1 MTRPIA
7 ALITLC
13 IASLLP
19 SAAAAQTASPASPLK
34 IEPIDSGFVVAPD
47 ARFTDV
53 NGKFATL
60 AGVYGG
66 WLTDRTLLVGAGGYW
81 LANRDDNFKMQY
93 FGGVGSWTIGARR
106 KVGLR
111 AGALVGGGS
120 ATLAKTYGDLFG
132 ETPAGAPGLNRDHGL
147 SSRGRGGSPI
157 TSATLVRVNED
168 FFIAE
173 PQVNAVMSL
182 TRWLHLDAGIG
193 YRLIGGADLLNE
205 DLRGIS
211 GSIALQLGGR

>member
-1 MTRPIA
+1 MTRPVT
-7 ALITLC
+7 ALIALC
-13 IASLLP
+13 MAALLP
-19 SAAAAQTASPASPLK
+19 SAAVAQTAAPASPLK
-34 IEPIDSGFVVAPD
+34 IEPIDSGFVLAPD
-47 ARFTDV
+47 ARFSDV
-53 NGKFATL
+53 NDKFATL

-132 ETPAGAPGLNRDHGL
+132 EIPAGAPGLSRDHRL
-147 SSRGRGGSPI
+147 SFRGRGGSPI
-157 TSATLVRVNED
+157 TSATLVGVNED

-173 PQVNAVMSL
+173 PQLNAVMSL
-182 TRWLHLDAGIG
+182 TKWLHLDVGVG
-193 YRLIGGADLLNE
+193 YRLIGGADLLSE

-211 GSIALQLGGR
+211 GSVALQLGGR

>member
-1 MTRPIA
+1 MTRQRMVFIA
-7 ALITLC
+7 LC
-13 IASLLP
+13 AAWLLP
-19 SAAAAQTASPASPLK
+19 AAAGAQTSPPSTPLR
-34 IEPIDSGFVVAPD
+34 IEPIESGFVIAPD
-47 ARFTDV
+47 ARFTEV
-53 NGKFATL
+53 NDKFATL

-81 LANRDDNFKMQY
+81 LANRDDNFTMQY

-120 ATLAKTYGDLFG
+120 ATLAKSYGDLFG
-132 ETPAGAPGLNRDHGL
+132 EIPAGTPGLGRDHGL

-173 PQVNAVMSL
+173 PQVNAVVSL
-182 TRWLHLDAGIG
+182 TKWLHLDAGVG
-193 YRLIGGADLLNE
+193 YRLIGGADLLSE
-205 DLRGIS
+205 DLRG
-211 GSIALQLGGR
+211 

>member
-1 MTRPIA
+1 MTRPVTALIALSIA
-7 ALITLC
+7 A
-13 IASLLP
+13 LLP
-19 SAAAAQTASPASPLK
+19 SAAVAQTAAPASPLK
-34 IEPIDSGFVVAPD
+34 IEPIDSGFVLAPD
-47 ARFTDV
+47 ARFSDV
-53 NGKFATL
+53 NDKFATL

-93 FGGVGSWTIGARR
+93 FGGVGSWTLGARR

-111 AGALVGGGS
+111 TGALVGGGS

-132 ETPAGAPGLNRDHGL
+132 EIPAGAPGLSRDHRL
-147 SSRGRGGSPI
+147 SFRGRGGSPI

-182 TRWLHLDAGIG
+182 TKWLHLDAGVG
-193 YRLIGGADLLNE
+193 YRLIGGADLLSE

>member
-1 MTRPIA
+1 M
-7 ALITLC
+7 
-13 IASLLP
+13 S
-19 SAAAAQTASPASPLK
+19 
-34 IEPIDSGFVVAPD
+34 
-47 ARFTDV
+47 
-53 NGKFATL
+53 FA
-60 AGVYGG
+60 V
-66 WLTDRTLLVGAGGYW
+66 R
-81 LANRDDNFKMQY
+81 
-93 FGGVGSWTIGARR
+93 GARR

-132 ETPAGAPGLNRDHGL
+132 EIPAGAPGLSRDHGL

-182 TRWLHLDAGIG
+182 TKWLHLDAGIG

-211 GSIALQLGGR
+211 GSVALQLGGR

>member
-7 ALITLC
+7 ALIALC

-19 SAAAAQTASPASPLK
+19 SAAAAQTPSPASPLK

-47 ARFTDV
+47 ARFTEV
-53 NGKFATL
+53 NDKFATL

-132 ETPAGAPGLNRDHGL
+132 EIPAGAPGLRRDHGL

-182 TRWLHLDAGIG
+182 TKWLHLDAGIG

-211 GSIALQLGGR
+211 GSVALQLGGR

>member
-1 MTRPIA
+1 MTRPIT
-7 ALITLC
+7 ALIALC
-13 IASLLP
+13 IAALLP
-19 SAAAAQTASPASPLK
+19 SAAVAQTAAPASPLK
-34 IEPIDSGFVVAPD
+34 IEPLDSGFVLAPD
-47 ARFTDV
+47 ARFSEV
-53 NGKFATL
+53 NDKFATL

-132 ETPAGAPGLNRDHGL
+132 EIPAGAPGLSRDHRL
-147 SSRGRGGSPI
+147 SFRGRGGSPI

-182 TRWLHLDAGIG
+182 TKWLHLDAGVG
-193 YRLIGGADLLNE
+193 YRLIGGADLLSE

>member
-1 MTRPIA
+1 MTRPIT
-7 ALITLC
+7 ALIALC

-19 SAAAAQTASPASPLK
+19 SAAAAQTGDPASRLK
-34 IEPIDSGFVVAPD
+34 IEPIDSGFVLAPD
-47 ARFTDV
+47 ARFTEV
-53 NGKFATL
+53 NDKFATL

-93 FGGVGSWTIGARR
+93 VGGVGSWTIGAPRR
-106 KVGLR
+106 VGLR
-111 AGALVGGGS
+111 AGAFVGGGS

-132 ETPAGAPGLNRDHGL
+132 EIPAGAPGLSRERRL
-147 SSRGRGGSPI
+147 SFRGRGGSPI

-182 TRWLHLDAGIG
+182 TKWLYLDAGVG
-193 YRLIGGADLLNE
+193 YRLIGGADLLSD

>member
-1 MTRPIA
+1 MTGRII
-7 ALITLC
+7 ALIALC

-19 SAAAAQTASPASPLK
+19 SAAAAQAAAPASPLK
-34 IEPIDSGFVVAPD
+34 IEPIDSGFLVAPD
-47 ARFTDV
+47 ARFTEV

-66 WLTDRTLLVGAGGYW
+66 WLTDRTLLIGAGGYW

-132 ETPAGAPGLNRDHGL
+132 EMPAGAPGTSRDHGL
-147 SSRGRGGSPI
+147 SFRGRGGSPI
-157 TSATLVRVNED
+157 SSATLVRVNED

-182 TRWLHLDAGIG
+182 TKWLHLDAGIG
-193 YRLIGGADLLNE
+193 YRLIGGADLLND
-205 DLRGIS
+205 DLRGVS

>member
-7 ALITLC
+7 ALIALC

-19 SAAAAQTASPASPLK
+19 SAAAAQTPSPASPLK

-47 ARFTDV
+47 ARFTEV
-53 NGKFATL
+53 NDKFATL

-66 WLTDRTLLVGAGGYW
+66 WMTDRTLLVGAGGYW

-132 ETPAGAPGLNRDHGL
+132 EIPAGAPGLSRDHGL

-182 TRWLHLDAGIG
+182 TKWLHLDAGIG

-211 GSIALQLGGR
+211 GSVALQLGGR

>member
-1 MTRPIA
+1 MTRPIP
-7 ALITLC
+7 ALIALC

-19 SAAAAQTASPASPLK
+19 SAAAAQTPSPASPLK

-47 ARFTDV
+47 ARFTEV
-53 NGKFATL
+53 NDKFATL

-93 FGGVGSWTIGARR
+93 FGGVGSWTLGARR

-132 ETPAGAPGLNRDHGL
+132 EIPAGAPGLSRDHGL

-182 TRWLHLDAGIG
+182 TKWLHLDAGIG

-211 GSIALQLGGR
+211 GSVALQLGGR

>member
-1 MTRPIA
+1 MTRPIP
-7 ALITLC
+7 ALIALC
-13 IASLLP
+13 IAALLP
-19 SAAAAQTASPASPLK
+19 SAAVAQTAAPASPLK
-34 IEPIDSGFVVAPD
+34 IEPIDSGFVLAPD
-47 ARFTDV
+47 ARFSDV
-53 NGKFATL
+53 NDKFATL

-93 FGGVGSWTIGARR
+93 FGGVGSWTLGARR

-132 ETPAGAPGLNRDHGL
+132 EIPAGAPGLSRDHRL
-147 SSRGRGGSPI
+147 SFRGRGGSPI

-182 TRWLHLDAGIG
+182 TKWLHLDAGVG
-193 YRLIGGADLLNE
+193 YRLIGGADLLSE

>member
-7 ALITLC
+7 ALIALC

-19 SAAAAQTASPASPLK
+19 SAAAAQTPSPASPLK

-47 ARFTDV
+47 ARFTEV
-53 NGKFATL
+53 NDKFATL

-93 FGGVGSWTIGARR
+93 FGGVGSWTLGARR

-132 ETPAGAPGLNRDHGL
+132 EIPAGAPGLSRDHRL
-147 SSRGRGGSPI
+147 SFRGRGGSPI

-182 TRWLHLDAGIG
+182 TKWLHLDAGVG
-193 YRLIGGADLLNE
+193 YRLIGGADLLSE

>member
-1 MTRPIA
+1 MTRPIP
-7 ALITLC
+7 ALIALC
-13 IASLLP
+13 IAVLLP
-19 SAAAAQTASPASPLK
+19 SAAVAQTAAPASPLK
-34 IEPIDSGFVVAPD
+34 IEPIDSGFVLAPD

-53 NGKFATL
+53 NDKFATL

-93 FGGVGSWTIGARR
+93 FGGVGSWTLGARR

-132 ETPAGAPGLNRDHGL
+132 EIPAGAPGLSRDHRL
-147 SSRGRGGSPI
+147 SFRGRGGSPI

-182 TRWLHLDAGIG
+182 TKWLHLDAGVG
-193 YRLIGGADLLNE
+193 YRLIGGADLLSE

>member
-1 MTRPIA
+1 MTRPIP
-7 ALITLC
+7 ALIALC
-13 IASLLP
+13 IAVLLP
-19 SAAAAQTASPASPLK
+19 SAAVAQTAAPASPLK
-34 IEPIDSGFVVAPD
+34 IEPIDSGFVLAPD
-47 ARFTDV
+47 ARFSDV
-53 NGKFATL
+53 NDKFATL

-93 FGGVGSWTIGARR
+93 FGGVGSWTLGARR

-132 ETPAGAPGLNRDHGL
+132 EIPAGAPGLSRDHGL

-182 TRWLHLDAGIG
+182 TKWLHLDAGIG

-211 GSIALQLGGR
+211 GSVALQLGGR

>member
-7 ALITLC
+7 ALIALC

-19 SAAAAQTASPASPLK
+19 SAAAAQAPSPASPLK

-47 ARFTDV
+47 ARFTEV
-53 NGKFATL
+53 NDKFATL

-106 KVGLR
+106 RLGLR

-132 ETPAGAPGLNRDHGL
+132 EIPAGAPGLSRDHGL

-182 TRWLHLDAGIG
+182 TKWLHLDAGIG

-211 GSIALQLGGR
+211 GSVALQLGGR

>member
-1 MTRPIA
+1 MTRPVT
-7 ALITLC
+7 ALIALC
-13 IASLLP
+13 IAALLP
-19 SAAAAQTASPASPLK
+19 SAAVAQTAAPASPLK
-34 IEPIDSGFVVAPD
+34 IEPIDSGFVLAPD
-47 ARFTDV
+47 ARFSEV
-53 NGKFATL
+53 NDKFATL

-111 AGALVGGGS
+111 AGALVGGDS

-132 ETPAGAPGLNRDHGL
+132 EIPAGAPGLSRDHRL
-147 SSRGRGGSPI
+147 SFRGRGGSPI

-173 PQVNAVMSL
+173 PQVNGVMSL
-182 TRWLHLDAGIG
+182 TKWLHLDAGVG
-193 YRLIGGADLLNE
+193 YRLIGGADLLSE

>member
-1 MTRPIA
+1 MTRPIP
-7 ALITLC
+7 ALIALC
-13 IASLLP
+13 IAALLP
-19 SAAAAQTASPASPLK
+19 SAAVAQTAAPASPLK
-34 IEPIDSGFVVAPD
+34 IEPIDSGFVLAPD
-47 ARFTDV
+47 ARFSDV
-53 NGKFATL
+53 NDKFATL

-93 FGGVGSWTIGARR
+93 FGGVGSWTLGARR

-132 ETPAGAPGLNRDHGL
+132 EIPAGAPGLSRDHGL

-182 TRWLHLDAGIG
+182 TKWLHLDAGIG

-211 GSIALQLGGR
+211 GSVALQLGGR

>member
-1 MTRPIA
+1 MTRPVT
-7 ALITLC
+7 ALIALC
-13 IASLLP
+13 IAALLP
-19 SAAAAQTASPASPLK
+19 SAAVAQTAAPASPLK
-34 IEPIDSGFVVAPD
+34 IEPIDSGFVLAPD
-47 ARFTDV
+47 ARFSEV
-53 NGKFATL
+53 NDKFATL

-132 ETPAGAPGLNRDHGL
+132 EIPAGAPGLSRDHRL
-147 SSRGRGGSPI
+147 SFRGRGGSPI

-173 PQVNAVMSL
+173 PQVNGVMSL
-182 TRWLHLDAGIG
+182 TKWLHLDAGVG
-193 YRLIGGADLLNE
+193 YRLIGGADLLSE

>member
-1 MTRPIA
+1 MTRPIP
-7 ALITLC
+7 ALIALC
-13 IASLLP
+13 IAVLLP
-19 SAAAAQTASPASPLK
+19 SAAVAQTAAPASPLK
-34 IEPIDSGFVVAPD
+34 IEPIDSGFVLAPD
-47 ARFTDV
+47 ARFSEV
-53 NGKFATL
+53 NDKFATL

-93 FGGVGSWTIGARR
+93 FGGVGSWTLGARR

-132 ETPAGAPGLNRDHGL
+132 EIPAGAPGLSRDHRL
-147 SSRGRGGSPI
+147 SFRGRGGSPI

-182 TRWLHLDAGIG
+182 TKWLHLDAGVG
-193 YRLIGGADLLNE
+193 YRLIGGADLLSE

>member
-1 MTRPIA
+1 MTRPVT
-7 ALITLC
+7 ALIALC
-13 IASLLP
+13 IAALLP
-19 SAAAAQTASPASPLK
+19 SAAVAQTAAPASPLK
-34 IEPIDSGFVVAPD
+34 IEPIDSGFVLAPD
-47 ARFTDV
+47 ARFSEV
-53 NGKFATL
+53 NDKFATL

-111 AGALVGGGS
+111 AGTLVGGGS

-132 ETPAGAPGLNRDHGL
+132 EIPAGAPGLSRDHRL
-147 SSRGRGGSPI
+147 SFRGRGGSPI

-182 TRWLHLDAGIG
+182 TKWLHLDAGVG
-193 YRLIGGADLLNE
+193 YRLIGGADLLSE

>member
-1 MTRPIA
+1 MTRPVT
-7 ALITLC
+7 ALIALC
-13 IASLLP
+13 IAALLP
-19 SAAAAQTASPASPLK
+19 SAAVAQTAAPASPLK
-34 IEPIDSGFVVAPD
+34 IEPIDSGFVLAPD
-47 ARFTDV
+47 ARFSEV
-53 NGKFATL
+53 NDKFATL

-132 ETPAGAPGLNRDHGL
+132 EIPAGAPGLSRDHRL
-147 SSRGRGGSPI
+147 PFRGRGGSPI

-182 TRWLHLDAGIG
+182 TKWLHLDAGVG
-193 YRLIGGADLLNE
+193 YRLIGGADLLRE

-211 GSIALQLGGR
+211 GNIALQLGGR

>member
-7 ALITLC
+7 ALIALC

-19 SAAAAQTASPASPLK
+19 SAAAAQTPSPANPLQ

-47 ARFTDV
+47 ARFTEV
-53 NGKFATL
+53 NDKFATL

-93 FGGVGSWTIGARR
+93 FGGVGSWTLGARR

-132 ETPAGAPGLNRDHGL
+132 EIPAGAPGLSRDHGL

-182 TRWLHLDAGIG
+182 TKWLHLDAGIG

-211 GSIALQLGGR
+211 GSVALQLGGR